1 MSLNQPLQTGQCF
14 LIRQRNQAGY
24 FFRVRPGAF
33 QLALLLAFA
42 RAHQALAFHVT
53 FIHSHPDDCG
63 APGSCLLILPRAAP
77 LPVCHA
83 PLIPPI
89 PPLSFRG
96 LR

>member
-63 APGSCLLILPRAAP
+63 APGSCLLILPHAAP
-77 LPVCHA
+77 LPACRA